1 METRLDHRRSA
12 CSNFINK
19 VRSRPEWGRGIW
31 KRIGHSAPW
40 TWHDLRRSLATR
52 LNEAGIAPHVVEQIL
67 GHALPGV
74 MAHYVHTVR
83 LPEQKMA
90 LELWGG
96 ILKPSLKQED
106 NIVHLQVR

>member
-1 METRLDHRRSA
+1 
-12 CSNFINK
+12 
-19 VRSRPEWGRGIW
+19 
-31 KRIGHSAPW
+31 
-40 TWHDLRRSLATR
+40 
-52 LNEAGIAPHVVEQIL
+52 VEQIL

-96 ILKPSLKQED
+96 ILKPSLQQED

>member
-1 METRLDHRRSA
+1 MSTLVFRGDY
-12 CSNFINK
+12 
-19 VRSRPEWGRGIW
+19 RGIW
-31 KRIGHSAPW
+31 KRLGHSAPW

-96 ILKPSLKQED
+96 ILNPSEQPPD
-106 NIVHLQVR
+106 NIVHLQVG